1 MLEIRNISAG
11 YGGREVLHGVSFQA
25 EKGQIT
31 AILGPNG
38 CGKSTLLKTVC
49 AIHTQRTG
57 QVLLEGQDLLTMQP
71 NEGARQVAYLA
82 QNRQIPEITVERLVL
97 HGRFPYLS
105 YPRRYREEDRRMV
118 HKVMEQLQI
127 LDLAQIPLS
136 QLSGGQRQKAYIAMA
151 LAQDTDVIAL
161 DEPTTYLDISYQLQF
176 LQQAR
181 VLADSGKH
189 ILMVVHDVCL
199 ALEKADRVVLLQE
212 GAVTAEG
219 TPEEVYASGML
230 ERVFG
235 VKLERVEV
243 AGRWRYFCT

>member
-1 MLEIRNISAG
+1 
-11 YGGREVLHGVSFQA
+11 
-25 EKGQIT
+25 
-31 AILGPNG
+31 
-38 CGKSTLLKTVC
+38 
-49 AIHTQRTG
+49 
-57 QVLLEGQDLLTMQP
+57 
-71 NEGARQVAYLA
+71 
-82 QNRQIPEITVERLVL
+82 
-97 HGRFPYLS
+97 
-105 YPRRYREEDRRMV
+105 MV
-118 HKVMEQLQI
+118 HTVMEQLQI
-127 LDLAQIPLS
+127 LDLAKIPLS